1 MTVTSKV
8 GYTMEDIFSGIQT
21 LLTKNY
27 DLPAEKITM
36 ASNLRD
42 DLELDSLD
50 LTEAILAMEDEF
62 GFEFDEDRVDDLKTI
77 EQICAYIA
85 ENK

>member
-1 MTVTSKV
+1 
-8 GYTMEDIFSGIQT
+8 MEAIFSRIQT
-21 LLTKNY
+21 LLINNY

-77 EQICAYIA
+77 EQICNYIA
-85 ENK
+85 ENQ